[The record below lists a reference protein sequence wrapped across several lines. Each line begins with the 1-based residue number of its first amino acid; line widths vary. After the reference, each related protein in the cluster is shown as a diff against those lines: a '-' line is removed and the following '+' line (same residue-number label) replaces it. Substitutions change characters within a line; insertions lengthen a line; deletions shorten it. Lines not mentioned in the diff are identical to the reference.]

1 MDAMQILRFL
11 LYFII
16 YSFFGWILESIYKSF
31 IEKRIINSG
40 FLFGPFCP
48 IYGFGACI
56 MILCLEPF
64 KNNAML
70 LFATSFVV
78 MSIWEY
84 IVGWLL
90 EKQFNTKYWDYTGN
104 FLNIK
109 GRVCL
114 KNSTFWGALG
124 VIFMMWIHPVIEKYV
139 IILNNATLLYLNIIL
154 LIAIGID
161 AIITIVKMKSLEST
175 VEAIKELGETIKTK
189 ISELKDLGADSI
201 EKVKG
206 TEIIIEDLKRK
217 EAILKV
223 RLYRYVTRLKKAFPT
238 IKSDSISQLLNQK
251 IDLKAL
257 KGKIKKKIDKK

>member
-1 MDAMQILRFL
+1 M
-11 LYFII
+11 
-16 YSFFGWILESIYKSF
+16 
-31 IEKRIINSG
+31 
-40 FLFGPFCP
+40 
-48 IYGFGACI
+48 
-56 MILCLEPF
+56 
-64 KNNAML
+64 
-70 LFATSFVV
+70 
-78 MSIWEY
+78 
-84 IVGWLL
+84 
-90 EKQFNTKYWDYTGN
+90 
-104 FLNIK
+104 
-109 GRVCL
+109 CL

-154 LIAIGID
+154 LVAIGID